1 MFEYDTS
8 DSVSK
13 RSVLKAV
20 GTLLSGTTLLT
31 VRTSART
38 GERFDFEIT
47 ETTAETVTAR
57 VRVSAALAT
66 HLREVP
72 SQIVLGHRDQFGLSE
87 TDSAAID
94 DAAVERTSE
103 DGVATPDVMAS
114 FERADVNANANRH
127 VVTMQFR
134 TREIDFS
141 EAEIEDGMLTMGLF
155 VPRLGSETESV
166 VVTDEIESSPID
178 LE

>member
-1 MFEYDTS
+1 MFEHDTS

-20 GTLLSGTTLLT
+20 ATLLSGPTLLT
-31 VRTSART
+31 ARTSAWT

-47 ETTAETVTAR
+47 ELTAETVTAR

-87 TDSAAID
+87 TDSAAIG

-114 FERADVNANANRH
+114 FERTDVNANANRY

-166 VVTDEIESSPID
+166 VVTDEIESGSVD

>member
-1 MFEYDTS
+1 MFEYDAS

-72 SQIVLGHRDQFGLSE
+72 SQIVLGHRDQFGLSK

-94 DAAVERTSE
+94 DATVERTSE
-103 DGVATPDVMAS
+103 GGVATPDVMAS
-114 FERADVNANANRH
+114 FERTDVNRY

-141 EAEIEDGMLTMGLF
+141 EAEIEDEMLTMGLF
-155 VPRLGSETESV
+155 VPRPGPETEPV
-166 VVTDEIESSPID
+166 VVTDEIESSSVD

>member
-1 MFEYDTS
+1 MFEYDTF

-47 ETTAETVTAR
+47 ELAAETVTAR

-94 DAAVERTSE
+94 DAVVERTSE

-114 FERADVNANANRH
+114 FERTDVNANANRY

-141 EAEIEDGMLTMGLF
+141 GAEIEDGMLTMGLF

-166 VVTDEIESSPID
+166 VVTDEIESSSVD

>member
-1 MFEYDTS
+1 MIEYDTS

-47 ETTAETVTAR
+47 EATVETVTAQ

-66 HLREVP
+66 HLRKVP
-72 SQIVLGHRDQFGLSE
+72 SQLVLGHRDQFSLSE

-94 DAAVERTSE
+94 DAGVERMSE

-114 FERADVNANANRH
+114 FERTDVNANADRY
-127 VVTMQFR
+127 VVAMQFR

-155 VPRLGSETESV
+155 VPQPGSEPEPV
-166 VVTDEIESSPID
+166 VVTDEIESSSVD